1 MKATLE
7 FNLDDPSDKRAHA
20 RCAKATEAYIALFN
34 IDNKLREYVKY
45 EKGISPGSTWN
56 LPDGSCKLTE
66 HESSV
71 MWHLAHQIRK
81 EIAEIVQD
89 LGVNLDDLE

>member
-1 MKATLE
+1 MKAKLE
-7 FNLDDPSDKRAHA
+7 FDLDDPSDRRAHL
-20 RCAKATEAYIALFN
+20 RCTKATEAYIALFN

-89 LGVNLDDLE
+89 LGINLDDLE